1 MTKIDDLD
9 IIPHTYRYL
18 SFFKETK
25 NPQVR
30 TYLTNGAGQIGQLD
44 TVLKLHVEASIMIT
58 GFQVNLVLNK
68 KYSLKT

>member
-18 SFFKETK
+18 SFYKEAK

-30 TYLTNGAGQIGQLD
+30 TYLTNGVGQIGQLD
-44 TVLKLHVEASIMIT
+44 TEE
-58 GFQVNLVLNK
+58 
-68 KYSLKT
+68 

>member
-9 IIPHTYRYL
+9 IIAHTYRYL
-18 SFFKETK
+18 SFYKEAK

-44 TVLKLHVEASIMIT
+44 TEEWK
-58 GFQVNLVLNK
+58 
-68 KYSLKT
+68 